1 MSSPRTH
8 VTLDGQWTLHFD
20 PKHVGVQA
28 RWFEACPHEGGR
40 EVTLPSMQSQ
50 GIAAQGGVGW
60 FFNTFECAPSWQGQ
74 FAELHLEATNFP
86 VQAWLN
92 GTLLGSHPGG
102 GTPARFPVTA
112 HLRPGTNLLCVR
124 LAMTGP
130 GEELVCEPA
139 LHYPL
144 DSLGS
149 VSLNLMPKAH
159 IASIFVQPDIRRKR
173 VAALVEAPAGCMV
186 RIEIAGT
193 EYAAE
198 GEAGELIIEFPE
210 FSAWSPETPECY
222 TLHASL
228 LQNGS
233 AVDALDVLFGMRE
246 FTVKD
251 ERFYLNNRPFFVKAV
266 SCLPQYPQ
274 NLRADKLSAL
284 LRREIGLVKDGGFN
298 TLRVEGG
305 PAPAILLD
313 LAAELGV
320 LVFQEVC
327 PPDRVPR
334 TSDWEGIV
342 ESLVL
347 RDRNQPALA
356 AWCGLRAPRPGRA
369 LENCGINELRNL
381 DPSRLI
387 LCDAPGDLAQALLR
401 PYRDAP
407 EPFESLET
415 MMDAPVNAIA
425 KDYLRLCG
433 DPERLNY
440 QGALSVGGVVQWN
453 DGTAAGAAQDEAFA
467 EGFAQRQVERCFGTI
482 EKYVEAAQNLQN
494 DTLRAQLDAV
504 RCNVKMMGYGV
515 RMLCDG
521 PHATPFGLADMKR
534 HAKPALKV
542 LKPVQQEVRPV
553 VLMYKTNLVPREE
566 VSVTILLIN
575 ESRLEGRGELS
586 LQVVGP
592 TNQVLWKKKRLVKIP
607 RHGRELWTG
616 DIAASGST
624 GPHRFVVRLIQ
635 DRRVIGEN
643 SVNLHVVQPL
653 KADQV
658 EVNVLAARG
667 VLRSACGRL
676 AKLHNVLSPIHIVP
690 RIANTIRAYP
700 ANDLLQILAQ
710 VYEGAVAIVF
720 GPPDDW
726 NELAEMVDGNLRF
739 QSRSISGRGVVA
751 RHYAKLH
758 PVFDGLPSRDL
769 MQQPYQNVL
778 PLNAFESEGDEE
790 MSGVHC
796 AFPSDGATPGSHW
809 WGANIIVRRLGGG
822 RVVFTHLRI
831 LENLGNDPVADRLFV
846 NLLNHFSRRSVPSTE
861 TAAADQKTVEWM
873 NQERNNTLRKWMVLG
888 TFPNWNGLSGHNTAY
903 PPEKEID
910 FEATYPGWY
919 RAIHWKPWWTR
930 DTQRHTLDF
939 HAALDADSGA
949 GEPCRYGTTYAYAE
963 FSCDRRQEVVLN
975 FGWAEG
981 LKVWLNG
988 TLTHESE
995 GVASPRGDG
1004 SQTALGWVKQGKNTL
1019 LVKCSKGPGPMNLSF
1034 DLEST
1039 GSAPIIMNW
1048 WK

>member
-1 MSSPRTH
+1 MNAPRTQ
-8 VTLDGQWTLHFD
+8 VILDGLWTLAYD
-20 PKHVGVQA
+20 AKHAGIDA
-28 RWFEACPHEGGR
+28 RWFEALPAADGR
-40 EVTLPSMQSQ
+40 EVQLPSMQSQ
-50 GIAAQGGVGW
+50 GIAANGGVGW
-60 FFNTFECAPSWQGQ
+60 FFKSFEFDSAWQGQ
-74 FAELHLEATNFP
+74 FAEITLEAANFP
-86 VQAWLN
+86 VEAWLN
-92 GTLLGSHPGG
+92 GTRLGSHPGG

-112 HLRPGTNLLCVR
+112 HFRPGTNLLCVR
-124 LAMTGP
+124 LAMAAP
-130 GEELVCEPA
+130 GEEIVGVPVQ
-139 LHYPL
+139 HYPL
-144 DSLGS
+144 DTLGS
-149 VSLNLMPKAH
+149 VALSFMPKAH
-159 IASIFVQPDIRRKR
+159 IASIFLQPDIRRKR
-173 VAALVEAPAGCMV
+173 VMAQVEAPSDCTV
-186 RIEIAGT
+186 RLEIAGT
-193 EYAAE
+193 EHNAE
-198 GEAGELIIEFPE
+198 GEAGELIVEFPE
-210 FSAWSPETPECY
+210 FNLWSPDTPECY
-222 TLHASL
+222 TLRASL
-228 LQNGS
+228 LQDGQ
-233 AVDALDVLFGMRE
+233 VIDTLDTVFGMRE

-251 ERFYLNNRPFFVKAV
+251 ERFYLNNRPYFIKTV

-274 NLRADKLSAL
+274 SLRADKLSAL

-298 TLRVEGG
+298 TVRVESG
-305 PAPAILLD
+305 PAPAVLLD

-327 PPDRVPR
+327 PPHRVAR
-334 TSDWEGIV
+334 TSDWEGMA
-342 ESLVL
+342 EALVA
-347 RDRNQPALA
+347 RDRNQTALV
-356 AWCGLRAPRPGRA
+356 AWCGLRAPGAGR
-369 LENCGINELRNL
+369 LQENCGINEVRAL

-387 LCDAPGDLAQALLR
+387 LCDAPGERTQALLR
-401 PYRDAP
+401 PYRDVA

-415 MMDAPVNAIA
+415 VMDAPVNAIA
-425 KDYLRLCG
+425 KDYLRLSG

-440 QGALSVGGVVQWN
+440 QGAISVAGVVQWN
-453 DGTAAGAAQDEAFA
+453 DGTAAGAARDTAFA
-467 EGFAQRQVERCFGTI
+467 EAFAQRQVERCFGTV
-482 EKYVEAAQNLQN
+482 EKYAEAAQNLQN
-494 DTLRAQLDAV
+494 DGLRAQLDAV

-515 RMLCDG
+515 RLLCDG
-521 PHATPFGLADMKR
+521 PDATPFGLADMKR
-534 HAKPALKV
+534 HAKPALKA

-575 ESRLEGRGELS
+575 EARLEGRGELS

-635 DRRVIGEN
+635 DHRVIGEN
-643 SVNLHVVQPL
+643 SVNLHVVQPI
-653 KADQV
+653 KADTV
-658 EVNVLAARG
+658 EVNFMAARG
-667 VLRSACGRL
+667 ALRSACGRL
-676 AKLHNVLSPIHIVP
+676 AKLHNVLSAVHIVP
-690 RIANTIRAYP
+690 RMGNTIRAYP
-700 ANDLLQILAQ
+700 ASDLLQILAQ

-720 GPPDDW
+720 GPPEDW
-726 NELAEMVDGNLRF
+726 NELAEMVDPNLRI
-739 QSRSISGRGVVA
+739 QSRCISGRGTTA

-778 PLNAFESEGDEE
+778 PLHAFESDTDEE

-796 AFPSDGATPGSHW
+796 AFPANGDAPGTHW
-809 WGANIIVRRLGGG
+809 WGSNLVVRRLGGG

-831 LENLGNDPVADRLFV
+831 LEHLGNDPVADRLFV

-861 TAAADQKTVEWM
+861 MIGADQKAVEWM
-873 NQERNNTLRKWMVLG
+873 NQERSNSLRKWMVLG

-903 PPEKEID
+903 PPEKEIE

-930 DTQRHTLDF
+930 DVHRHALDF

-949 GEPCRYGTTYAYAE
+949 GEACRYGTTYAYAE
-963 FSCDRRQEVVLN
+963 FSCDRRQEVALN
-975 FGWAEG
+975 FGWPGG

-988 TLTHESE
+988 ALAHESE
-995 GVASPRGDG
+995 GVANARGDG
-1004 SQTALGWVKQGKNTL
+1004 SQTALAWVKQGKNTL

-1039 GSAPIIMNW
+1039 GTAPIIMNW

>member
-8 VTLDGQWTLHFD
+8 VSLDGHWTLACDAQHAGM
-20 PKHVGVQA
+20 KA
-28 RWFEACPHEGGR
+28 RWFEAIPPKNTR
-40 EVTLPSMQSQ
+40 EVSLPSMQSL

-60 FFNTFECAPSWQGQ
+60 FFKSFDFDPAWQGQ
-74 FAELHLEATNFP
+74 SADLLLEASNYP
-86 VQAWLN
+86 LEAWLN

-102 GTPARFPVTA
+102 ATPARFPVTA
-112 HLRPGTNLLCVR
+112 HRRPGANLVAVR
-124 LAMTGP
+124 LVMAGP
-130 GEELVCEPA
+130 GEELIGDPVQR
-139 LHYPL
+139 YPM

-149 VSLNLMPKAH
+149 VTLQLMPKAH
-159 IASIFVQPDIRRKR
+159 SASVFVQPDIRRKR
-173 VAALVEAPAGCMV
+173 VMALVEAPAGCTV
-186 RIEIAGT
+186 RLAITGT
-193 EYAAE
+193 DCAVE
-198 GEAGELIIEFPE
+198 GEPGELTLEFPE
-210 FSAWSPETPECY
+210 FNLWSPETPECY
-222 TLHASL
+222 TLRASL
-228 LQNGS
+228 LDGGRE
-233 AVDALDVLFGMRE
+233 VDFFELRFGMRE

-266 SCLPQYPQ
+266 SCLPQSPQ
-274 NLRADKLSAL
+274 SLKADKLTAL
-284 LRREIGLVKDGGFN
+284 LRRELGLVKEGGFN
-298 TLRVEGG
+298 TIRVESG
-305 PAPAILLD
+305 PAPAALLD

-320 LVFQEVC
+320 LVFQEIC
-327 PPDRVPR
+327 PPDRVAR
-334 TSDWEGIV
+334 TSDWEGIT
-342 ESLVL
+342 ESLVT
-347 RDRNQPALA
+347 RDRNQTALV
-356 AWCGLRAPRPGRA
+356 AWCGLRAPKPGRA
-369 LENCGINELRNL
+369 QEHCGINEVRAL
-381 DPSRLI
+381 DPTRLI
-387 LCDAPGDLAQALLR
+387 LCDAPGDVVQALAR
-401 PYRDAP
+401 PYRDVT
-407 EPFESLET
+407 EPFESFET
-415 MMDAPVNAIA
+415 VMDAPVTAIS

-440 QGALSVGGVVQWN
+440 QGALSVAGVTQWN
-453 DGTAAGAAQDEAFA
+453 DGTAVGAARDEAFA

-482 EKYVEAAQNLQN
+482 EKYAEAALNLQN
-494 DTLRAQLDAV
+494 DGLRAQLDAV

-515 RMLCDG
+515 RLLCDG
-521 PHATPFGLADMKR
+521 PDATPFGLADMKR
-534 HAKPALKV
+534 HAKPVLKV

-566 VSVTILLIN
+566 VNVTILLIN
-575 ESRLEGRGELS
+575 ESRIEGRGELS

-643 SVNLHVVQPL
+643 SVNLHVVQPI

-658 EVNVLAARG
+658 EINVLAARG
-667 VLRSACGRL
+667 ALRSACGRL
-676 AKLHNVLSPIHIVP
+676 AKLHSVLSPVHIVP
-690 RIANTIRAYP
+690 KLANTIRAYP
-700 ANDLLQILAQ
+700 ANDLLQVLAQ

-720 GPPDDW
+720 GPPEDW
-726 NELAEMVDGNLRF
+726 NELAEMVDGNLRI
-739 QSRSISGRGVVA
+739 QSRCITQRGTVA

-778 PLNAFESEGDEE
+778 PLHAFESESDEE

-796 AFPSDGATPGSHW
+796 AFPADGNEAVSHW
-809 WGANIIVRRLGGG
+809 WGANVIVRRLGGG

-831 LENLGNDPVADRLFV
+831 LENLGSDPVADRLFV
-846 NLLNHFSRRSVPSTE
+846 NLVNHFSRRSVPSTE
-861 TAAADQKTVEWM
+861 TAAADQKTVEWI

-888 TFPNWNGLSGHNTAY
+888 SFPNWNGLSGHNMAH

-930 DTQRHTLDF
+930 DVQRHTLDF
-939 HAALDADSGA
+939 HAALEADAGA
-949 GEPCRYGTTYAYAE
+949 GEPSRYGTAYAYAE
-963 FSCDRRQEVVLN
+963 FSCDRRQEVALN
-975 FGWAEG
+975 FGWAHG

-988 TLTHESE
+988 ALAHECE
-995 GVASPRGDG
+995 GQEKAHGDA

-1019 LVKCSKGPGPMNLSF
+1019 LVKCSKGPGPFELSF

-1039 GSAPIIMNW
+1039 GTVPIVITW